1 MKKNKVISAGHVCI
15 DIAPIFETGKVKDV
29 SKILSPGKLTEV
41 GAADIHTGGSVA
53 NTGLAMKILG
63 ADVSLM
69 GKLGD
74 DEFGRMILGI
84 LKQYDADEGMIIDKD
99 SSTSYTVVLVIP
111 GIDRMFLHNPGAN
124 NTFSK
129 DDLDFDKIEEACLF
143 HFGYPTIM
151 ESMYADDGRELTQ
164 MFKAVKETGCMTS
177 LDMSAVD
184 ENSKAG
190 KADWRAILQN
200 TLPYVDFFLPSVE
213 EICYMLD
220 KEKYQELQVRA
231 DGGDIT
237 SVLSIEEDVVPLAEE
252 ILSMGCKF
260 AMIKCGAAGFY
271 YQTKDA
277 GAFAELEE
285 CSGIDFSTFAG
296 KAGFEKSYVP
306 KEVVSGTGAGDT
318 TIGAFLTAM
327 VKGYP
332 MERCLQLAAATGACC
347 VEAIDSLSG
356 LKSFEELIEKIDA
369 GWEKNE

>member
-1 MKKNKVISAGHVCI
+1 MKREKVIAAGHVCI

-69 GKLGD
+69 GKVGD
-74 DEFGRMILGI
+74 DEFGRMVLGI
-84 LKQYDADEGMIIDKD
+84 LDRYDASEGMIIDKD

-111 GIDRMFLHNPGAN
+111 GVDRMFLHNPGAN

-129 DDLDFDKIEEACLF
+129 NDLDFDKIEEACLF

-151 ESMYADDGRELTQ
+151 ESMYANDGCELTQ
-164 MFKAVKETGCMTS
+164 MFKAVKRTGCMTS

-190 KADWRAILQN
+190 KADWRTILQN

-231 DGGDIT
+231 AGGDIT

-252 ILSMGCKF
+252 ILAMGCKF
-260 AMIKCGAAGFY
+260 AMIKCGASGFY

-277 GAFAELEE
+277 SAFAELEE
-285 CSGIDFSTFAG
+285 CSGIDFSSFAD
-296 KAGFEKSYVP
+296 KRGFEKSYVP
-306 KEVVSGTGAGDT
+306 EEVVSGTGAGDT

-332 MERCLQLAAATGACC
+332 FERCLQLAAATGASC
-347 VEAIDSLSG
+347 VEAMDALGG
-356 LKSFEELIEKIDA
+356 LKSFDELIAKIDS
-369 GWEKNE
+369 GWKKNE

>member
-1 MKKNKVISAGHVCI
+1 
-15 DIAPIFETGKVKDV
+15 
-29 SKILSPGKLTEV
+29 
-41 GAADIHTGGSVA
+41 
-53 NTGLAMKILG
+53 
-63 ADVSLM
+63 
-69 GKLGD
+69 
-74 DEFGRMILGI
+74 
-84 LKQYDADEGMIIDKD
+84 
-99 SSTSYTVVLVIP
+99 
-111 GIDRMFLHNPGAN
+111 
-124 NTFSK
+124 
-129 DDLDFDKIEEACLF
+129 
-143 HFGYPTIM
+143 
-151 ESMYADDGRELTQ
+151 
-164 MFKAVKETGCMTS
+164 
-177 LDMSAVD
+177 
-184 ENSKAG
+184 
-190 KADWRAILQN
+190 
-200 TLPYVDFFLPSVE
+200 
-213 EICYMLD
+213 MLD

-252 ILSMGCKF
+252 ILSMGCKV